1 MSIKAIYS
9 IKRQSNINCLNING
23 THKTLP
29 QITKH
34 LHESQNTTTNH
45 KTLPQITKHL
55 LGWKPLARKKAIAGW
70 KTLAWVAKHLPRSK
84 TILLIQTL
92 SRITK
97 HFHKY
102 ETPPQITKHLH
113 NHLSYFLAVGF
124 P

>member
-45 KTLPQITKHL
+45 KTLSQITKHL
-55 LGWKPLARKKAIAGW
+55 LGWKPLARKKAIDGMENTRMGG
-70 KTLAWVAKHLPRSK
+70 KTLA
-84 TILLIQTL
+84 
-92 SRITK
+92 
-97 HFHKY
+97 
-102 ETPPQITKHLH
+102 QIENNSTNTNTFT
-113 NHLSYFLAVGF
+113 NH
-124 P
+124 